1 MAKVIVKSRLQAIQ
15 HSQLKEIPSCII
27 VSITEGKGHTPSF
40 YRGDGSQVKDVF
52 PLFFDDI
59 DREHD
64 GYKACQEED
73 FKGLRAFIDKWKDKV
88 DEIIVHC
95 HAGISR
101 SSGCAAAICQYI
113 GIDDT
118 FIWDS
123 GQYIPNR
130 RVYKFARME
139 FGILRSEKEMQELFK
154 RADDAQVRKD
164 LFNDLFLG
172 DWKER

>member
-1 MAKVIVKSRLQAIQ
+1 MTRVRIMSRMKAIQ
-15 HSQLKEIPSCII
+15 HSQFKEIPSCVI
-27 VSITEGKGHTPSF
+27 VSITEGKGITPSF
-40 YRGDGSQVKDVF
+40 YRGEDSQVKDVF

-59 DREHD
+59 DREIQ
-64 GYKACQEED
+64 GYHAPQEED
-73 FKGLRAFIDKWKDKV
+73 FKGLREFIDKWKDEV
-88 DEIIVHC
+88 DEIVVHC

-113 GIDDT
+113 GVDDT

-123 GQYIPNR
+123 GRYIPNR

-139 FGILRSEKEMQELFK
+139 FGILRSEKEMQELFQ
-154 RADDAQVRKD
+154 RADDAQVRRE

-172 DWKER
+172 DYKER